1 MKFGISFTAT
11 FLNQAGALI
20 HIYTDGSIHL
30 NHGGTEMGQGLNTK
44 VAQVVAEVF
53 QVDVER
59 IQITATNTDKVPNT
73 SPTAAS
79 SGTDLNGKAAQNA
92 AETIKRR
99 LVEFAARHWKVSE
112 EDVEF
117 RNNQVRIR
125 ELILPFEELIQ
136 QAYFGQVSLSSTG
149 FYRTPKIFYDRE
161 QARGRPF
168 YYFAYGAACS
178 EVVVDTL
185 TGEYRMLRTDI
196 LHDVGDSLNP
206 AIDIGQVEGGF
217 VQGMGWLTMEE
228 LVWNAKGKLM
238 TSGPA
243 SYKIPAV
250 ADMPLDLRVKLLENR
265 KNPEQT
271 VFHSKAVG
279 EPPFMLGISVWCAI
293 KDAVAS
299 LADYRAQPAIDAPA
313 TPERV
318 LWGVEQ
324 IAAEG
329 RPGASG
335 GRRGR
340 TGLNRRDREDDE
352 MNWISALAELQRS
365 GEPCVLV
372 TIIEERGSTPRNAGS
387 KMVVSAE
394 RLYDT
399 IGGGHLEYRA
409 QAIAR
414 EMLAARTQDTRLE
427 RFSLGA
433 SLGQCCGGATVLL
446 FEPMGQPQAHIAV
459 FGAGHV
465 GRALVPL
472 LASLPCRVR
481 WIDSREHEFPRPCR
495 RRGESGERRSARR
508 GRADAA
514 RQPLHRHDPQP
525 PAGPGAYRGD
535 PGAQRLRLFGLIG
548 SKTKRVKFEHRLRER
563 GVDAERLQRMRCPM
577 GLEQVK
583 GKLPAE
589 IAISIAG
596 EVIATYNAAF
606 GLERKQGPSS
616 VTRLTPESR
625 RAHES

>member
-1 MKFGISFTAT
+1 RRRLAEPGHRHRPGRRRLRPGHGLADHGGTGLERQGQADDQRPGQLQDSRRRRHAAGPAGETSGEPQESGADRVPFQGRGRAAVHARHLGLVRDQGRRGQPRRLPRAT
-11 FLNQAGALI
+11 RHRRAGDARAGAL
-20 HIYTDGSIHL
+20 G
-30 NHGGTEMGQGLNTK
+30 
-44 VAQVVAEVF
+44 
-53 QVDVER
+53 R
-59 IQITATNTDKVPNT
+59 
-73 SPTAAS
+73 
-79 SGTDLNGKAAQNA
+79 GTDAP
-92 AETIKRR
+92 
-99 LVEFAARHWKVSE
+99 VE
-112 EDVEF
+112 D
-117 RNNQVRIR
+117 
-125 ELILPFEELIQ
+125 
-136 QAYFGQVSLSSTG
+136 
-149 FYRTPKIFYDRE
+149 
-161 QARGRPF
+161 
-168 YYFAYGAACS
+168 
-178 EVVVDTL
+178 
-185 TGEYRMLRTDI
+185 
-196 LHDVGDSLNP
+196 
-206 AIDIGQVEGGF
+206 
-217 VQGMGWLTMEE
+217 
-228 LVWNAKGKLM
+228 
-238 TSGPA
+238 
-243 SYKIPAV
+243 
-250 ADMPLDLRVKLLENR
+250 
-265 KNPEQT
+265 
-271 VFHSKAVG
+271 
-279 EPPFMLGISVWCAI
+279 
-293 KDAVAS
+293 
-299 LADYRAQPAIDAPA
+299 
-313 TPERV
+313 
-318 LWGVEQ
+318 
-324 IAAEG
+324 

-340 TGLNRRDREDDE
+340 AGLNRRDREDDE

-481 WIDSREHEFPRPCR
+481 WIDSREHEFPALLPD
-495 RRGESGERRSARR
+495 GVEKVVNDEVLDEVERMPPGSHFIVMTHNHPLDLELTAAILARN
-508 GRADAA
+508 DF
-514 RQPLHRHDPQP
+514 
-525 PAGPGAYRGD
+525 AY
-535 PGAQRLRLFGLIG
+535 FGLIG

-577 GLEQVK
+577 GLDQVK